1 MGLSYSQSEDICSNP
16 NRNGARF
23 PISSNKELLMT
34 HGKLQVI
41 KSDAVISPTFPP
53 LEELFEITI
62 HPISEFKPSGSKD
75 EAYFDAS
82 ILQAGTLNVRSWRH
96 ADRLRPFGMKGTRAV
111 SDIFNSAR
119 IPLQLRKSIPLLCL
133 DNEILWIPSI
143 RASRLYTV
151 TSTSISFLRIRIR
164 PEAQSLINR

>member
-1 MGLSYSQSEDICSNP
+1 
-16 NRNGARF
+16 
-23 PISSNKELLMT
+23 
-34 HGKLQVI
+34 
-41 KSDAVISPTFPP
+41 
-53 LEELFEITI
+53 
-62 HPISEFKPSGSKD
+62 
-75 EAYFDAS
+75 
-82 ILQAGTLNVRSWRH
+82 
-96 ADRLRPFGMKGTRAV
+96 MKGTRAV